1 MIRKSEVNPMKREQ
15 REYAFPKAP
24 RCTAKFKRTGQ
35 RCKAPAVRG
44 WNVCRF
50 HGARGGA
57 PKGKANGA
65 WKHGHYSEAA
75 KAERLLVKLL
85 LKNASSFW
93 KLLSK
98 GET

>member
-1 MIRKSEVNPMKREQ
+1 MKREEE
-15 REYAFPKAP
+15 RDRKKLEYAFHKAP
-24 RCTAKFKRTGQ
+24 RCTAKSKRSGQ

-44 WNVCRF
+44 YSVCRF

-75 KAERLLVKLL
+75 KVERFLLKRLLKDATSLR
-85 LKNASSFW
+85 

-98 GET
+98 GRA